1 MGKLSI
7 EDLKNELKGR
17 RVLMRV
23 DFNVPL
29 DEKRNITSDKR
40 IVASLPSIKYVIENG
55 GKLILMSHLGRPK
68 GGPAPEFSLDVVA
81 KKLSEL
87 LGREVKFVKDCIGSE
102 VEKEVNNLKDGE
114 VLLLENVRFYKEE
127 EKNDPEFAKKL
138 AALGEL
144 YINDAFGT
152 AHRAHAS
159 TEGVCKYMKKCAAGF
174 LMNKELQYLG
184 QLLTS
189 PQKPFIAILG
199 GAKVS
204 DKIKVIENLLNI
216 VDGLIIGGGM
226 AYTFLKAQGKQIGN
240 SICDEKDIP
249 LAKEVLK
256 KSIDKGIPIYLPIDH
271 IVAKEFKEDAE
282 SMEVLRDSIDEG
294 WQGLDI
300 GPNTIVK
307 FKNVILKAKT
317 IFWNGPMGVFEFEKF
332 SKGTLEIGRAIAE
345 SGAVS
350 VVGGGD
356 SASALKKL
364 KLTDKMTHVSTG
376 GGASLEFMEGT
387 ELPGVAALTN
397 K

>member
-1 MGKLSI
+1 MAKLSI
-7 EDLKNELKGR
+7 EDLKNELKGK

-29 DEKRNITSDKR
+29 DEHRNITSDKR

-87 LGREVKFVKDCIGSE
+87 LGKEVKFVRDCIGSE
-102 VEKEVNNLKDGE
+102 VEKEVANLKDGD

-138 AALGEL
+138 ASLGEL

-184 QLLTS
+184 QVLTD
-189 PQKPFIAILG
+189 PKRPFVAILG

-204 DKIKVIENLLNI
+204 DKIKVIDNLLNI

-226 AYTFLKAQGKQIGN
+226 AYTFLKAQGKQIGR
-240 SICDEKDIP
+240 SICDDKDIP
-249 LAKEVLK
+249 FAKEALK
-256 KSIDKGIPIYLPIDH
+256 KAIDKGIPIYLPIDH

-282 SMEVLRDSIDEG
+282 CMEVLRDSIDEG
-294 WQGLDI
+294 WQGMDI
-300 GPNTIVK
+300 GPNTIEK
-307 FKNVILKAKT
+307 FRNVILKAKT

-332 SKGTLEIGRAIAE
+332 SKGTLEIGKAIAE
-345 SGAVS
+345 SGAIS

>member
-1 MGKLSI
+1 MAKLFI
-7 EDLKNELKGR
+7 EDLKNELRGKR
-17 RVLMRV
+17 ILMRV

-29 DEKRNITSDKR
+29 DENRNITSDKR
-40 IVASLPSIKYVIENG
+40 IVAALPSIKYVIENG

-68 GGPAPEFSLDVVA
+68 GSPSPEFSLDVVA

-87 LGREVKFVKDCIGSE
+87 LGKDVKFVNECIGPE
-102 VEKEVNNLKDGE
+102 VEKQVSELKDGD
-114 VLLLENVRFYKEE
+114 VLLLENVRFHKEE
-127 EKNDPEFAKKL
+127 EKNDPEFSKKL

-144 YINDAFGT
+144 YINDAFGS

-159 TEGVCKYMKKCAAGF
+159 TEGVCKYMEKCASGF
-174 LMNKELQYLG
+174 LMSKELQYLG
-184 QLLTS
+184 QLLEN
-189 PQKPFIAILG
+189 PQRPFIAILG

-204 DKIKVIENLLNI
+204 DKIKVINNLLNI

-226 AYTFLKAQGKQIGN
+226 AYTFLKAEGKKIGN
-240 SICDEKDIP
+240 SICDDKDIP
-249 LAKEVLK
+249 IAKEIIK
-256 KSIDKGIPIYLPIDH
+256 KALDKNIPIYLPVDH

-282 SMEVLRDSIDEG
+282 SLEVLRASIEEG
-294 WQGLDI
+294 WQGMDI
-300 GPNTIVK
+300 GPITIEK
-307 FKNVILKAKT
+307 FRNVILKAKT

-332 SKGTLEIGRAIAE
+332 SKGTLEIGKAIAE
-345 SGAVS
+345 SSAVS

-376 GGASLEFMEGT
+376 GGASLEFMEGV